1 MLLDELLDGLLDEVE
16 LVLVVDLD
24 VDRLGEDRAVPA
36 PPLELVPLEELA
48 ELEELL
54 LGEEG
59 LVEVLFD
66 LLELILKPLS

>member
-1 MLLDELLDGLLDEVE
+1 VLLDELLDGLLDEVE